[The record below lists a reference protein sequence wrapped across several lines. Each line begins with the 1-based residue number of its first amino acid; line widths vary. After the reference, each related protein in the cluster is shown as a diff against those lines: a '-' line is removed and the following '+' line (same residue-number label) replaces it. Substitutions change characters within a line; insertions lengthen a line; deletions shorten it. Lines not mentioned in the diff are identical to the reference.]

1 MAARKSASKNKN
13 KNKNKKVRVA
23 LVQMACIDKPD
34 QNVKKA
40 LERIGKAAKA
50 GAQIV
55 CLQELFR
62 SRYFCQ
68 SEDDAQFELAE
79 SIPGP
84 TSKALAK
91 AAAQHKIA
99 LVGSIFERRA
109 QGLYHNTAVIFN
121 ERGEMAGKY
130 RKMHIPDDPRYY
142 EKFFFTPGDA
152 EPGFFATA
160 TAAAK
165 IGTLICWDQWYPEA
179 ARLTALAGAQILFY
193 PTAIGWHKE
202 DVKDIRIAQ
211 ADAWELIQRS
221 HALSNG
227 CFVCA
232 VNRVG
237 TEDGLTFWGG
247 SFVADPFGRIIAK
260 ASADKE
266 EILYAECDLDSIDST
281 RRHWPFLRDRRVD
294 AYGGIL
300 KRYGQ
305 S

>member
-1 MAARKSASKNKN
+1 MAARKSASKN

-165 IGTLICWDQWYPEA
+165 IGTLICWDRRANSFLSDRDWLAQRRRQRHPDRPSRCMGTDPA
-179 ARLTALAGAQILFY
+179 QPRAQQRLLRLRGE
-193 PTAIGWHKE
+193 P
-202 DVKDIRIAQ
+202 
-211 ADAWELIQRS
+211 
-221 HALSNG
+221 
-227 CFVCA
+227 
-232 VNRVG
+232 
-237 TEDGLTFWGG
+237 
-247 SFVADPFGRIIAK
+247 
-260 ASADKE
+260 
-266 EILYAECDLDSIDST
+266 
-281 RRHWPFLRDRRVD
+281 RR
-294 AYGGIL
+294 Y
-300 KRYGQ
+300 
-305 S
+305 

>member
-1 MAARKSASKNKN
+1 MASRKGSS
-13 KNKNKKVRVA
+13 KKVRVA
-23 LVQMACIDKPD
+23 LVQMTCSDKPD
-34 QNVKKA
+34 QNLRKA
-40 LERIGKAAKA
+40 IERIGKAAKA
-50 GAQIV
+50 GAAIV
-55 CLQELFR
+55 CLQELFG
-62 SRYFCQ
+62 SLYFCQ
-68 SEDDAQFELAE
+68 SEDDAQFALAE
-79 SIPGP
+79 PIPGP

-91 AAAQHKIA
+91 AAARHKIT

-109 QGLYHNTAVIFN
+109 EGLYHNTAVVVD
-121 ERGEMAGKY
+121 EHGEMIGKY

-152 EPGFFATA
+152 EPGFFSVPTS
-160 TAAAK
+160 AAR
-165 IGTLICWDQWYPEA
+165 IGTLVCWDQWYPEA
-179 ARLTALAGAQILFY
+179 ARLTALSGAQILFY

-202 DVKDIRIAQ
+202 DPEDARRAQ

-237 TEDGLTFWGG
+237 VEEGLTFWGG

-260 ASADKE
+260 ASHDKE
-266 EILYAECDLDSIDST
+266 EILYAECDLELIDWT
-281 RRHWPFLRDRRVD
+281 RRHWPFLRDRRID

-300 KRYGQ
+300 KRFGHQ
-305 S
+305 